1 MIAVDASIALKLVL
15 QEPDSQLAQATWQTW
30 TKDSEVVIA
39 PGLFRAETLS
49 VVRRKVHQ
57 GLLSEPDGEQ
67 ASTVLD
73 NLAVQI
79 GEPGHLYAV
88 AWRIAKRFN
97 RPTIYDSCYLA
108 LAFIVG
114 CELWTADH
122 RLANA
127 VRTQL
132 PWVRLLGA

>member
-1 MIAVDASIALKLVL
+1 MIAVDASIALKLVF
-15 QEPDSQLAQATWQTW
+15 QEPDSHLAQAVWQTW
-30 TKDSEVVIA
+30 TNDGEVIIA

-49 VVRRKVHQ
+49 VVRRKAHQ
-57 GLLSEPDGEQ
+57 GLLSDVDGEQ

-73 NLAVQI
+73 DLAVQI
-79 GEPGHLYAV
+79 AEPGHLYAV
-88 AWRIAKRFN
+88 AWRIAKQFN

-108 LAFIVG
+108 LASIVG

-127 VRTQL
+127 VRPHL